1 MSNELATPLNLPNI
15 TYDKY
20 MATCGEEETVA
31 GIRNEMHPVIEKLAL
46 QHTDWRF
53 EAYRGTFKEGI
64 GTIITGFEVYTNHI
78 LLGRVYTFIKYG
90 ASNSSYSFAM
100 TNKRIRNNL
109 LRGDSIRTTKPKT
122 AIKLINKNFV
132 ISSDAEVF
140 DEAMDE
146 AKARFDNI
154 LEFKNREVRVSWD
167 NEMSTLRDFA
177 FTYWEMFT
185 SGLEKEA
192 KNMMNKLLDK
202 TNESSNLHAFSDDIV
217 ASKTY
222 NIVIRGDKFIVQH
235 NSKTNIFG
243 AHELSEHVN
252 RNLGLLKLV
261 EDNTYLKNVGF
272 RFTKDSFILESDQNV
287 N

>member
-1 MSNELATPLNLPNI
+1 MYL
-15 TYDKY
+15 
-20 MATCGEEETVA
+20 
-31 GIRNEMHPVIEKLAL
+31 
-46 QHTDWRF
+46 
-53 EAYRGTFKEGI
+53 FK
-64 GTIITGFEVYTNHI
+64 
-78 LLGRVYTFIKYG
+78 KYG
-90 ASNSSYSFAM
+90 ASNPSYGFAM
-100 TNKRIRNNL
+100 TNKRIQNNL
-109 LRGDSIRTTKPKT
+109 SRGDSIKTTNPKT

-140 DEAMDE
+140 DEAMDQ
-146 AKARFDNI
+146 AKARFDDI
-154 LEFKNREVRVSWD
+154 LEFKNREVRILWD
-167 NEMSTLRDFA
+167 KEMSTLRDFA
-177 FTYWEMFT
+177 FTYWELFT

-192 KNMMNKLLDK
+192 KNMMSKLRDK
-202 TNESSNLHAFSDDIV
+202 TNESSNFHAFSDDIV

-243 AHELSEHVN
+243 VHELSEHVN

-272 RFTKDSFILESDQNV
+272 RFTKNSFILESDQNV